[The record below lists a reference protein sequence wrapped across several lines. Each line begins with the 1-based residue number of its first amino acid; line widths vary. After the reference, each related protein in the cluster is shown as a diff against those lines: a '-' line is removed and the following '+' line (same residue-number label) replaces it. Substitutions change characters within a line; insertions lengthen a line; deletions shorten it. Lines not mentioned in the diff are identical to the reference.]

1 MSRRWQTKPVPS
13 VWSEKRPQGTLFRA
27 RALAR
32 AIHGL
37 WGHMRCGLTD
47 ALQSP
52 APSAD
57 RAVNA
62 LYIATDIPRHDAP
75 FGRPISDKNAQAHG
89 LHEPL
94 FRIAGRL
101 PFLSRPK
108 KGVATLCRR

>member
-1 MSRRWQTKPVPS
+1 MADKAS
-13 VWSEKRPQGTLFRA
+13 TLGMVRKETAGYAFSGA
-27 RALAR
+27 RLGASDSWALGPHA
-32 AIHGL
+32 L
-37 WGHMRCGLTD
+37 WPDRCL
-47 ALQSP
+47 AVP

-94 FRIAGRL
+94 FRKAGRL